1 MNRAQKTESEQID
14 FFERCYEG
22 FLKAKESLGE
32 FHHFYRLGGTNI
44 RLIFA
49 GESLVPHITPALEHL
64 RIPKVSSPDLTICI
78 WDSDSTSVEMVP
90 PPFKWESFT
99 YRGDI
104 WGFNSTRI
112 ETAFHWV
119 EYSVNLMDHATNTGI
134 YWVQKAE
141 TLQYWVHAK
150 PLRTLFHWWMEKNGC
165 QVLHAASVG
174 TQEGAVLLTGKG
186 GIGKSTTA
194 LSCLRSGL
202 YYWLTITLLF
212 ALNQSHLYTVYTVRR
227 T

>member
-1 MNRAQKTESEQID
+1 MNRTQKTESEQLD
-14 FFERCYEG
+14 FFERCYEK
-22 FLKAKESLGE
+22 FLRAKETAGE
-32 FHHFYRLGGTNI
+32 FHHFCRVGGTNV
-44 RLIFA
+44 RLMFA
-49 GESLVPHITPALEHL
+49 GESLVPHLTLALEHL
-64 RIPKVSSPDLTICI
+64 RIPKVNSPDLTICI

-112 ETAFHWV
+112 KTAFHWI

-165 QVLHAASVG
+165 QVLHAGAVG

-194 LSCLRSGL
+194 LSCLRS
-202 YYWLTITLLF
+202 
-212 ALNQSHLYTVYTVRR
+212 
-227 T
+227 